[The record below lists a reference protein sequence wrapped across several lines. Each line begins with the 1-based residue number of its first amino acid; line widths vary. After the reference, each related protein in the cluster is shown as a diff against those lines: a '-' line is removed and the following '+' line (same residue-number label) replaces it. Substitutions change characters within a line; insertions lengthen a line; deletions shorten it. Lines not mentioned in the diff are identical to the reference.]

1 MGCLKATVLSLED
14 RCETAALCTK
24 LLCVSRDKKEL
35 HFGHNTT
42 TYIGLLDYNKEK
54 NQKEVGGICV

>member
-42 TYIGLLDYNKEK
+42 QNWIIVIYKKPYLKYLKIRR
-54 NQKEVGGICV
+54 